1 MTTFEANDI
10 TLERIAPYTW
20 ELEQGAGMNV
30 PARVYASE
38 VLLEEIAE
46 DLSLEQLRNV
56 THLPGIYEPAIA
68 MPDAHQGY
76 GFPVGG
82 VAAIDAE
89 DGVISPGAIGYDINC
104 LSGST
109 DVRLS
114 FGRKRSISD
123 LEEDFAREQAT
134 VIGES
139 PTDADIQL

>member
-1 MTTFEANDI
+1 MTTFTAGDI
-10 TLERIAPYTW
+10 TLERVAPLTW
-20 ELEQGAGMNV
+20 EIAQEGEMNV

-38 VLLEEIAE
+38 ALLEEIAE
-46 DLSLEQLRNV
+46 DKTLEQLRNV

-104 LSGST
+104 G
-109 DVRLS
+109 VRML
-114 FGRKRSISD
+114 RTNLTR
-123 LEEDFAREQAT
+123 EDIA
-134 VIGES
+134 G
-139 PTDADIQL
+139 